1 VCPPLCQ
8 HGSESESQGDGSI
21 QAGTVDDMVTEESA
35 APSKEQVVY

>member
-8 HGSESESQGDGSI
+8 HGSESQGDGSI
-21 QAGTVDDMVTEESA
+21 QAGTVDDMATEESA